1 MALLEL
7 ADELLALIVDHTI
20 PEGFESLCLS
30 CRKFH
35 TLCKPLLKHHNE
47 LRSHFRNFDYLLKDK
62 YPSLTIRTPFELIA
76 RIAEEPVVAR
86 YIEHADFK
94 ADLRLPVGGR
104 LWIMERDG
112 YRPETVRDLF
122 ASSKYLSGN
131 EWQDYFE
138 KYERGLE
145 DNLYTQA
152 ASSFLLTLLPNVKT
166 VVLPFRWTHDK
177 ETDKLFEA
185 IVHHA
190 RQPNVTLTNA
200 SLALVT
206 TLKTGFSYAMRQGLV
221 LNKIT
226 PLLALPR
233 IHTFHGPTSI
243 SDIEASEPSS
253 PRQSMPPPVGGTLEV
268 AYLRGCNLDGP
279 AMQHFLR
286 YTPRL
291 KTLVY
296 SHSDKQLSRVWDICD
311 LVTTIGKEAGSHLE
325 ELSITKRE
333 FSGKIA
339 LGTATMRDFPRLHKL
354 EIPLDLATCVIRSA
368 AHLGTDPA
376 DQSHVNLLMCG
387 LVPASVTRLFL
398 TSEEYVIL
406 EPATVAWNMNIGE
419 ADFVKP
425 KGGFELEDQDDEW
438 RMRNAE
444 ESGND
449 FLFQY
454 GQAGTRSELYIVHV
468 KSKNVDCN
476 TGALPEYD
484 LNDIWDHGAAALSVD
499 EQGQRDSDAYLENL
513 KKGFDVTNVEDGP
526 GVHGVCSV

>member
-122 ASSKYLSGN
+122 ASSKYLSGT
-131 EWQDYFE
+131 ESQDYFE

-145 DNLYTQA
+145 DNQYTQA

-190 RQPNVTLTNA
+190 RQPNATSTNA

-226 PLLALPR
+226 PLLALPN

-243 SDIEASEPSS
+243 SDIEAREPSS
-253 PRQSMPPPVGGTLEV
+253 PRQPIPPPVGGTLEI

-279 AMQHFLR
+279 TMKYFLR

-368 AHLGTDPA
+368 AHLGADPA

-398 TSEEYVIL
+398 TSEEWKSRDDDHNSTALSETIDGVQVFEGRPQQHKQTL
-406 EPATVAWNMNIGE
+406 ETMFHCFAEKKDEQLPCLKEIRMSCHWSADE
-419 ADFVKP
+419 ALKARCESLRA
-425 KGGFELEDQDDEW
+425 ELESVGVGAHIHANRW
-438 RMRNAE
+438 T
-444 ESGND
+444 
-449 FLFQY
+449 
-454 GQAGTRSELYIVHV
+454 QAMDYAGRS
-468 KSKNVDCN
+468 
-476 TGALPEYD
+476 P
-484 LNDIWDHGAAALSVD
+484 
-499 EQGQRDSDAYLENL
+499 
-513 KKGFDVTNVEDGP
+513 
-526 GVHGVCSV
+526 

>member
-7 ADELLALIVDHTI
+7 ADELLALIVDRVI
-20 PEGFESLCLS
+20 PEGFENLCLS
-30 CRKFH
+30 CRKFY

-47 LRSHFRNFDYLLKDK
+47 LRSHFRNFNYFVKDK

-86 YIEHADFK
+86 YIEYADFK
-94 ADLRLPVGGR
+94 ADLRIPVGRR
-104 LWIMERDG
+104 LWLMEENG
-112 YRPETVRDLF
+112 YRPETVRNLF
-122 ASSKYLSGN
+122 ASSQYLSGT

-145 DNLYTQA
+145 DNRYTQA
-152 ASSFLLTLLPNVKT
+152 ASAFLLTLLPNVKT

-177 ETDKLFEA
+177 ETEKLLQA

-190 RQPNVTLTNA
+190 RQPNTTSTNA

-206 TLKTGFSYAMRQGLV
+206 TLKTGFSFAMRQGLV

-233 IHTFHGPTSI
+233 IHTFHGPTST
-243 SDIEASEPSS
+243 SDIEAREPSS
-253 PRQSMPPPVGGTLEV
+253 PRQPIPPPVGGTLEI

-279 AMQHFLR
+279 TMQHFLR

-296 SHSDKQLSRVWDICD
+296 SHSDKQLSRIWDICE
-311 LVTTIGKEAGSHLE
+311 LVTTIGAEAGSHLE
-325 ELSITKRE
+325 ELSITKHE

-368 AHLGTDPA
+368 DHLGRSPA
-376 DQSHVNLLMCG
+376 ADVDQSQVNLLMCG

-398 TSEEYVIL
+398 TS
-406 EPATVAWNMNIGE
+406 
-419 ADFVKP
+419 
-425 KGGFELEDQDDEW
+425 DEW
-438 RMRNAE
+438 KSHDDNNNSTALLEMIDGVPVFEGRPQQHERTLEAMFQGFADKKDAQLPCLKEIRMSCHWSADEALKVRCESLRAE
-444 ESGND
+444 VENVGV
-449 FLFQY
+449 
-454 GQAGTRSELYIVHV
+454 EVHV
-468 KSKNVDCN
+468 HANRWKQAMDYAGRS
-476 TGALPEYD
+476 P
-484 LNDIWDHGAAALSVD
+484 
-499 EQGQRDSDAYLENL
+499 
-513 KKGFDVTNVEDGP
+513 
-526 GVHGVCSV
+526 